1 MIQKRYIKQK
11 GNRMTVKID
20 RAYPLKDH
28 RVGLKEHSYQGI
40 IKVGDTITT
49 SNGREGKIK
58 TITIATHENDVAGES
73 GTDVLSYNTKLE
85 YQGNVS
91 YGDGYW
97 TYFNAI
103 LRVA

>member
-1 MIQKRYIKQK
+1 
-11 GNRMTVKID
+11 MTVKID

-28 RVGLKEHSYQGI
+28 RVGLKEHSYQGV

-73 GTDVLSYNTKLE
+73 GTDVLSYNTKWNIKE
-85 YQGNVS
+85 MFRMVMVTGHTSTQY
-91 YGDGYW
+91 
-97 TYFNAI
+97 
-103 LRVA
+103 